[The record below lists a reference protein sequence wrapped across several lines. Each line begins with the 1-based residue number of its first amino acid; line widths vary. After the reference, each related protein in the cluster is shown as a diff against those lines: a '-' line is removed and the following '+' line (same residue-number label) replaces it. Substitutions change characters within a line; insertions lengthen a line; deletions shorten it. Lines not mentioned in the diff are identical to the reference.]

1 MPIVMPVS
9 ELQRNMGGVA
19 KTCHETKEPIY
30 LTKNGKASLVVMDAI
45 EFDSRFAALEG
56 LREHEERVHRAIS
69 RGYDDKVPVGIQR
82 AASVQRRQ
90 LCSTFLSRMYSALL

>member
-56 LREHEERVHRAIS
+56 LQERVHRAIS
-69 RGYDDKVPVGIQR
+69 RGYDDMVNGRVRPLDQALQDADRIR
-82 AASVQRRQ
+82 
-90 LCSTFLSRMYSALL
+90 SALRRE